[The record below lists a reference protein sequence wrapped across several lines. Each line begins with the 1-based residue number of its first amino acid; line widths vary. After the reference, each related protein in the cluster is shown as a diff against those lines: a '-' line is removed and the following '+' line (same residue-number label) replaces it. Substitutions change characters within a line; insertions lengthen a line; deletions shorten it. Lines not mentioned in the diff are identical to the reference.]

1 MTYKNIPAAKNRSPR
16 AANPQSRTHADER
29 AGTSPKLRAAGG
41 KRRIP
46 RAAKTRGISDS
57 AVFSRTRLRIGA
69 IYLRI
74 KAQIGPP
81 AFPCQP
87 RCAEF
92 PRPSALWRRSPL
104 RRIAEH
110 IAGGNVRHIPSF
122 PIPGPRKKN
131 PRNPADYQKLHG
143 GRDWIRT
150 SERQSRTDLQSAP
163 FSPLDTLPS
172 CKLRIEHTPR
182 DFPHKLFFQNFY
194 ALPRRERLR
203 NVGSA
208 RTRAP
213 KTVFQRGA

>member
-1 MTYKNIPAAKNRSPR
+1 MQKYSRRKNPLPPRREPATPLPRRRAGGSFPKTPRGGRETPYSARRKNAGNPRFCRIFPHTPAGWRDIFADKSSNRPASFSLPAA
-16 AANPQSRTHADER
+16 
-29 AGTSPKLRAAGG
+29 
-41 KRRIP
+41 
-46 RAAKTRGISDS
+46 
-57 AVFSRTRLRIGA
+57 
-69 IYLRI
+69 
-74 KAQIGPP
+74 
-81 AFPCQP
+81 
-87 RCAEF
+87 
-92 PRPSALWRRSPL
+92 L
-104 RRIAEH
+104 RRISA
-110 IAGGNVRHIPSF
+110 SF
-122 PIPGPRKKN
+122 RPLAAFPPKAACGTHRRRKRPPYPAFSPFPARAKKN

-194 ALPRRERLR
+194 TLPRRERLR
-203 NVGSA
+203 NAGSA

>member
-1 MTYKNIPAAKNRSPR
+1 MTYKNIPAAKTRSTR

-29 AGTSPKLRAAGG
+29 AGTSPKLRAAGRETPYSA
-41 KRRIP
+41 RRKNAENP
-46 RAAKTRGISDS
+46 RFCR
-57 AVFSRTRLRIGA
+57 SRTLLRIGA

-87 RCAEF
+87 RCAAF
-92 PRPSALWRRSPL
+92 PLPSALWRRSPL
-104 RRIAEH
+104 RRLAEH
-110 IAGGNVRHIPSF
+110 IAGGNVRHIPPF

-203 NVGSA
+203 NAGSA

-213 KTVFQRGA
+213 KTVFQQGA